1 MMIANHNQLYSC
13 QTGSAVI
20 VTQLVNVLGV
30 DTTVLS
36 TCLGVGKYRTVQ
48 HKPNTISK
56 ITIKFV

>member
-1 MMIANHNQLYSC
+1 MQNNRQTYSFLTMMIANHNQPYSC

-36 TCLGVGKYRTVQ
+36 TCLGVGKYKTV
-48 HKPNTISK
+48 
-56 ITIKFV
+56 